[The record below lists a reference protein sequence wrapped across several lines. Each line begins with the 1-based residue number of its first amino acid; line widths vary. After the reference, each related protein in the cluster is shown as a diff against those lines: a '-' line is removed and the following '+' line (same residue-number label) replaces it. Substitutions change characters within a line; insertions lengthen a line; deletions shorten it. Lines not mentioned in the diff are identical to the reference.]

1 MRFGAVFAFGAL
13 VALVAGCSFVGVRGP
28 GSRVG
33 LLPEDPADLK
43 CSESSLFPS
52 LDALGGAAA
61 IGIAGGGIVLEQTSE
76 DGKPENFTKYYA
88 APIVA
93 LAIVYFVSA
102 SYGNNRITWC
112 TDARERILKAR
123 DGVRPVDLGPPTPKK
138 KPSQVPPEDDEIE
151 IETPKKK

>member
-1 MRFGAVFAFGAL
+1 VRFGALLAL
-13 VALVAGCSFVGVRGP
+13 VASGCSFVAVRGP
-28 GSRVG
+28 GQRVG
-33 LLPEDPADLK
+33 LLPEDPAQLR
-43 CSESSLFPS
+43 CSEDSLFPS

-61 IGIAGGGIVLEQTSE
+61 IAVAGGGIVLEQTSE

-88 APIVA
+88 APLVA
-93 LAIVYFVSA
+93 LAIVYFISA

-112 TDARERILKAR
+112 SEAKERITKAR

-138 KPSQVPPEDDEIE
+138 KPSQVPPDDDEIE